1 MNGSIVRGA
10 LVALLLLNAM
20 AMIAGSLLVVPY
32 MPTDWIL
39 RGPFSDHRV
48 PAIALGL
55 AGVLCVGAAAFVV
68 AIPPIGALLTIAA
81 GLATTIF
88 EIVEVGVVGLAVLE
102 APGLPQAWLQPF
114 FFTYGLVVAALGFVL
129 YRMYEPPRPAVM
141 RRAASGGRL

>member
-1 MNGSIVRGA
+1 MNERIVRGT
-10 LVALLLLNAM
+10 LVALLLFNAV

-32 MPTDWIL
+32 MPTDWIA
-39 RGPFSDHRV
+39 RGPFTDYTV
-48 PAIALGL
+48 PAIVLGL

-68 AIPPIGALLTIAA
+68 AVPPIGALLAIAA

-88 EIVEVGVVGLAVLE
+88 EIVEVAVVGLAVLE

-129 YRMYEPPRPAVM
+129 YRVYEPGRPAVM
-141 RRAASGGRL
+141 RRAASGGRA